1 MHKQPLR
8 RGLYAIT
15 REEPDTRRLL
25 ARVGAVLEQGIALL
39 QYRNKGGDATLRTEQ
54 ALGLKLICLP
64 YDVPLI
70 VNDDI
75 ALARAIQADGV
86 HLGASDAAIVTAR
99 DELGDRAI
107 IGVTCHAD
115 LERARAAKAQGADYL
130 AFGAF
135 HPSPSKPDATLADPS
150 VLREAKALGLPL
162 AAIGGI
168 APKHVNT
175 LRDAGADLIAVISG
189 LWSARDPSQA
199 ARAYID
205 AFGSED

>member
-1 MHKQPLR
+1 MPKQPLR
-8 RGLYAIT
+8 RGLYAVT
-15 REEPDTRRLL
+15 PEEPDTRRLL
-25 ARVGAVLEQGIALL
+25 LRVGRVLEQGIALL
-39 QYRNKGGDATLRTEQ
+39 QYRNKGGDATLRAEQ
-54 ALGLKLICLP
+54 ALALKLICLP

-86 HLGASDAAIVTAR
+86 HLGDGDGDITAAR
-99 DELGDRAI
+99 DELGDRAC
-107 IGVTCHAD
+107 IGVTCHGD
-115 LERARAAKAQGADYL
+115 LDRARYAKARGADYL

-168 APKHVNT
+168 QPRHVGS
-175 LRDAGADLIAVISG
+175 LREAGADLIAVISG
-189 LWSARDPSQA
+189 LWDARDPTQA

-205 AFGSED
+205 AFGPED